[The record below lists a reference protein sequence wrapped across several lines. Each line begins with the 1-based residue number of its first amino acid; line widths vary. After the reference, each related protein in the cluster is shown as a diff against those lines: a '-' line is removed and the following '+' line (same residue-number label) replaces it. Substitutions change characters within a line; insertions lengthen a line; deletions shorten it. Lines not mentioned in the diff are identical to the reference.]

1 MSQTRSR
8 KTSSQDRRAAILQA
22 MLELIAERGF
32 HDTPMTLISQRS
44 GASAGIIYH
53 YFENK
58 DQMIHALYGEVKLDY
73 SRAILKDHPEQ
84 LPPAQA
90 FRQMWL
96 NGYQYHR
103 DHPRET
109 LFMEQ
114 FENSPFYQQ
123 HGPIPEIDDA
133 FARILPLF
141 DTPEARFKNLPLEVI
156 WEMSLGTAAR
166 VARLE
171 HISENPIL
179 NEEKLDLLA
188 LACWHAVSEQ
198 Q

>member
-1 MSQTRSR
+1 MSQTRNR
-8 KTSSQDRRAAILQA
+8 KTASQDRRAAILQA

-58 DQMIHALYGEVKLDY
+58 DQMIHALYREVKLDY
-73 SRAILKDHPEQ
+73 ARAILKDHPEA
-84 LPPAQA
+84 LPAARA

-103 DHPRET
+103 VHPRET

-123 HGPIPEIDDA
+123 HGPIPEIDEA
-133 FARILPLF
+133 FARVLPLF
-141 DTPEARFKNLPLEVI
+141 EKPEGRFKNLPLEVI
-156 WEMSLGTAAR
+156 WEMSFGTAAR

-171 HISENPIL
+171 HISGHQIL
-179 NEEKLDLLA
+179 DPGKLDLLA
-188 LACWHAVSEQ
+188 LACWHAVSEAN
-198 Q
+198 